1 MYKYKESY
9 EINGKWP
16 QLLITGE
23 QVTNQ
28 NIINEILLATDSFFT
43 EPTIYAGGNCKEFRR
58 LYQEASGALYIQRFA
73 KYLEEMDV
81 SVQLGEYKTSLL
93 YHVFEKAR
101 ERVNY
106 LDTSYVHNTQASS
119 CFVYGPYG
127 WFDVNGKIKYV
138 DCIGKWP
145 STDSVYEDFVM
156 IAERWPFIKLNA
168 TCMEVEVQPG
178 LDDPN
183 LKHPLFNIKV
193 ENGKAEIMD
202 PDTSVHKI
210 ENMDEHFEIIDRTF
224 PSFTEGSW
232 GEIGITTPHALVI
245 ADIVKDHYRDILLSI
260 PDKAIAKHLKKY
272 IKQHGFI

>member
-23 QVTNQ
+23 QVNDQ
-28 NIINEILLATDSFFT
+28 NMINEILIATDSFFT
-43 EPTIYAGGNCKEFRR
+43 DTSQYAGGNCSEFRR
-58 LYQEASGALYIQRFA
+58 LYQEASGAIYIQNFS
-73 KYLEEMDV
+73 KYLEEKDV
-81 SVQLGEYKTSLL
+81 TIKNGHLNSSFL
-93 YHVFEKAR
+93 YFVYDEVRKK
-101 ERVNY
+101 VNF
-106 LDTSYVHNTQASS
+106 LETSYVHNTQASS

-127 WFDVNGKIKYV
+127 WMDVNGKIQYV
-138 DCIGKWP
+138 DNVGKWP

-178 LDDPN
+178 LDDLN

-202 PDTSVHKI
+202 PDTSVHNI
-210 ENMDEHFEIIDRTF
+210 ENIDDNFEIIDRHF
-224 PSFTEGSW
+224 IGFDDNSW
-232 GEIGITTPHALVI
+232 SEIGITTPHALVI
-245 ADIVKDHYRDILLSI
+245 ADIVKGHYRDILLSI
-260 PDKAIAKHLKKY
+260 PDKAIAKHLKNY